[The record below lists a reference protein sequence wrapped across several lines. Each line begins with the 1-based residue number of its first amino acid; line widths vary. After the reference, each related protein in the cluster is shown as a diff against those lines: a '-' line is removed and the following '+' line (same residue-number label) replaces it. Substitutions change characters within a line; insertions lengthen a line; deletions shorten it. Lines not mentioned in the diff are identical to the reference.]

1 MEELLSADEKK
12 IKFHSSVSSENTSCK
27 NLRSRKDF
35 TSMELN
41 KGDIFSSTV

>member
-12 IKFHSSVSSENTSCK
+12 IKFHSSVSFENISCK
-27 NLRSRKDF
+27 NLTSQKDF

-41 KGDIFSSTV
+41 KDDIFSSTE